1 MSNHFTSL
9 SRASCA
15 ESAKQISTI
24 FELYRSR
31 FDLAQAYGTAVQH
44 AGTAAT
50 ALMGEVILQSDV
62 EERDIVIEKL
72 ASLRLAISLMARN
85 YQPAGAMTSVV
96 DQFIR
101 SMHSSTTEQS
111 QRPTELPS
119 QPPERAP
126 NSESSAPAARFN
138 DASSLDFS
146 RQPDLGCVASV
157 RKRARMDSSFTFTP
171 TCAAAQSPSGLP
183 FLPSAFLEG
192 LATDDGMFG
201 DLAGMTDGN
210 FQWDYTSWMP

>member
-1 MSNHFTSL
+1 MSNHFTNL

-15 ESAKQISTI
+15 DSAKQISTI
-24 FELYRSR
+24 FELYRCR

-62 EERDIVIEKL
+62 KERQIVIDKL
-72 ASLRLAISLMARN
+72 ASLRLAISLMSRN

-101 SMHSSTTEQS
+101 SMHSNATEQS
-111 QRPTELPS
+111 QQLTKLPS
-119 QPPERAP
+119 QPLERAS
-126 NSESSAPAARFN
+126 NGESSAPTERLN

-146 RQPDLGCVASV
+146 VQGDLDGMGPV
-157 RKRARMDSSFTFTP
+157 RKRAKMDSSFSFTP
-171 TCAAAQSPSGLP
+171 TCAGAQSPSGLP

-201 DLAGMTDGN
+201 DLVGMTDGN
-210 FQWDYTSWMP
+210 FQWDYTNRMP